1 MVNEQKLDDEVE
13 TAEFIKK
20 LQPIIVSKLY
30 EEYQKIQEKQNKSL
44 TPEAIEEIKKLTND
58 PFGRIRYKVMKA
70 TSALPTEDRVKK
82 MNDVQWIW
90 YYLNIVK
97 DNEELDIEDKNK
109 LDYLTFF
116 INPQL
121 SEEINKNRKN
131 ISGKTDINDS
141 NIQKNDFFEDEF
153 KRALMEA
160 GISEDDFTELPSS
173 EMAGDPYESE
183 ADFIERVKNQQ
194 FNDEFFNQSQNFN
207 EENDIDYFEYPEE
220 DME

>member
-1 MVNEQKLDDEVE
+1 
-13 TAEFIKK
+13 
-20 LQPIIVSKLY
+20 
-30 EEYQKIQEKQNKSL
+30 
-44 TPEAIEEIKKLTND
+44 
-58 PFGRIRYKVMKA
+58 MKA